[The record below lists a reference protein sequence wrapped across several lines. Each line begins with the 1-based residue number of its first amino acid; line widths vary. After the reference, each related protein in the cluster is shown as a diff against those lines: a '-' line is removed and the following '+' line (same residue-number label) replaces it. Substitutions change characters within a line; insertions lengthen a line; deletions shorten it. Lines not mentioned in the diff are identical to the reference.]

1 MSRYAGRHRS
11 ASDTG
16 NVPPVPPRTVAA
28 ALEPGSTRVA
38 ALESSAGLP
47 SGPASPTAPRSR
59 ARRVVR
65 VVGGAAA
72 VSLLG
77 VGAVSSMSLAKVAD
91 HGATSEKAAAL
102 TLPVDQQG
110 TGVEAVAY
118 QATTGDLASDRTDA
132 RGTVKLELT
141 AGISAARG
149 AERQAAA
156 KAAADAQAAAAAKAA
171 ADAQAAQAAQAAAD
185 AAAADA
191 ARQAE
196 TDRVAREAERQSVA
210 SAAAKADPRSTAKG
224 MLAGFGWS
232 DSQFSCLDSLW
243 TKESGWNPL
252 ATNASSGAYGIPQS
266 LPASKMA
273 TAGADYR
280 TNPATQITWGLTYI
294 KASYGSPCS
303 AWAHSQAVN
312 WY

>member
-11 ASDTG
+11 ALDEAL
-16 NVPPVPPRTVAA
+16 VPVTIAPPDPASAVVVG
-28 ALEPGSTRVA
+28 LGSTPEA
-38 ALESSAGLP
+38 
-47 SGPASPTAPRSR
+47 SGGPAPRSR
-59 ARRVVR
+59 TRRVLK

-77 VGAVSSMSLAKVAD
+77 VGALSSMSLAKVAD
-91 HGATSEKAAAL
+91 HGTTAAL
-102 TLPVDQQG
+102 AVPVLPQDS
-110 TGVEAVAY
+110 GVQAVAF
-118 QATTGDLASDRTDA
+118 QASAADLVDERTDA
-132 RGTVKLELT
+132 RGTVKREIS
-141 AGISAARG
+141 AGISAARE

-156 KAAADAQAAAAAKAA
+156 TAAADAQAAAAAKAA
-171 ADAQAAQAAQAAAD
+171 ADAQAAQAAAD

-196 TDRVAREAERQSVA
+196 ADRAAREAERQSVA
-210 SAAAKADPRSTAKG
+210 SAAANADPRSTAKA

-243 TKESGWNPL
+243 TKESGWNPQ
-252 ATNASSGAYGIPQS
+252 ATNKSSGAYGIPQS

>member
-1 MSRYAGRHRS
+1 MAALLLTS
-11 ASDTG
+11 
-16 NVPPVPPRTVAA
+16 VPAVKAAPRT
-28 ALEPGSTRVA
+28 
-38 ALESSAGLP
+38 
-47 SGPASPTAPRSR
+47 R
-59 ARRVVR
+59 ARQVVR

-91 HGATSEKAAAL
+91 HSASTAMTLPAVPQEAAA
-102 TLPVDQQG
+102 Q
-110 TGVEAVAY
+110 AVAY
-118 QATTGDLASDRTDA
+118 QADVADLTDQRVDPGRTVNLRVSAGTDA
-132 RGTVKLELT
+132 
-141 AGISAARG
+141 ARES
-149 AERQAAA
+149 ERQVAA

-171 ADAQAAQAAQAAAD
+171 SDAQAAAEASAQASAQSTQAAAD
-185 AAAADA
+185 AAAAEA

-196 TDRVAREAERQSVA
+196 ADRVAREAQRQPVA
-210 SAAAKADPRSTAKG
+210 AVAAQADPRSTAKA
-224 MLAGFGWS
+224 MLAGYGWS
-232 DSQFSCLDSLW
+232 ASQFSCLDSLW
-243 TKESGWNPL
+243 TKESSWNVT

-266 LPASKMA
+266 LPATKMA